1 VSSKSLRIAAVLF
14 AAIAVIAGVLQSV
27 AFVVSD
33 YGLRHLILAI
43 FALSVGF
50 SVLIAVLRAGQSGR

>member
-1 VSSKSLRIAAVLF
+1 MIAAFVIGALLV
-14 AAIAVIAGVLQSV
+14 ASIAVIAGVLQSV